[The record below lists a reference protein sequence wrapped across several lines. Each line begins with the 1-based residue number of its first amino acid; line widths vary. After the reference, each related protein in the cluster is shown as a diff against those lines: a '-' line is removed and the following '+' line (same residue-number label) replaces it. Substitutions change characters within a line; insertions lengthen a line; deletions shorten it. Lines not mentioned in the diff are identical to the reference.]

1 MGRGAR
7 QRGPLDGEASR
18 PQAKSRGLV
27 LVDVL
32 CEADGRGVGEPRRQ
46 QTPRLSGGDQ
56 APEPLVTLLV
66 EGAGIHGH
74 LSTVVEPQGRPVP
87 GDVHARHA
95 EGGVLATQMHE
106 LSVHADDRL
115 ERLGRLEVTAEVRDD
130 ARMLERVSL
139 EPESA
144 LRVHAERESPSKAV
158 EEAGIHA
165 LGDAVAHGPTIAPLS
180 RSALPPGALFVV
192 SATP

>member
-1 MGRGAR
+1 MGRRAR
-7 QRGPLDGEASR
+7 QRGPLDREASR
-18 PQAKSRGLV
+18 AQAKSRGLV

-32 CEADGRGVGEPRRQ
+32 GEADRCGIREPSRQ
-46 QTPRLSGGDQ
+46 QVSRLSRGDEG
-56 APEPLVTLLV
+56 PEPLKTLLV
-66 EGAGIHGH
+66 HRAGVHGD
-74 LSTVVEPQGRPVP
+74 VAAIVEAQGRLAP

-95 EGGVLATQMHE
+95 EGCVLATQMHE
-106 LSVHADDRL
+106 LAVHADDRL
-115 ERLGRLEVTAEVRDD
+115 ERLGRLEVTAEVPDD
-130 ARMLERVSL
+130 ARMLEGVSL

-165 LGDAVAHGPTIAPLS
+165 LGDAVAHDPTIAPLS
-180 RSALPPGALFVV
+180 RSALPPGARFVV